1 MPVSSGSCARLPP
14 EQADEETGGIPGA
27 IIRAAAPARVAAI
40 LGLFLV
46 GGAAVFLVAS
56 PFLRSIFGLATLL
69 GVSSYQF
76 IQWIA
81 PLVSEAPEGISAF
94 YWARDPERAPMA
106 LMNLVSSNINQ
117 WTLLAAMLPI
127 VLSVSSGHAAAI
139 PLDAEQSR
147 DVLLTLSQSLLGA
160 ILLINMELAW
170 WEAAGLF
177 LLFIVQLGF
186 ASLHVYITWIDFA
199 WCGVELLRLIV
210 SERKMAAF
218 RHFREV
224 LSPPG
229 K

>member
-1 MPVSSGSCARLPP
+1 MRTLPP
-14 EQADEETGGIPGA
+14 EQAGEETGGIPGA

-46 GGAAVFLVAS
+46 GGAAVFLMAS

-127 VLSVSSGHAAAI
+127 VLVGKFRPCRRHSARCRTEPGRAAHALSV
-139 PLDAEQSR
+139 
-147 DVLLTLSQSLLGA
+147 
-160 ILLINMELAW
+160 
-170 WEAAGLF
+170 AAG
-177 LLFIVQLGF
+177 
-186 ASLHVYITWIDFA
+186 SDFTD
-199 WCGVELLRLIV
+199 
-210 SERKMAAF
+210 
-218 RHFREV
+218 
-224 LSPPG
+224 
-229 K
+229 

>member
-1 MPVSSGSCARLPP
+1 MRRLPP
-14 EQADEETGGIPGA
+14 EQAGEEVSGVPGA
-27 IIRAAAPARVAAI
+27 IIRAALPARLAAI
-40 LGLFLV
+40 IGLFIV
-46 GGAAVFLVAS
+46 GGAAVFLVAD

-69 GVSSYQF
+69 GVSTYQF

-94 YWARDPERAPMA
+94 YWARDPGRAPIA

-160 ILLINMELAW
+160 ILLINMELDW

-177 LLFIVQLGF
+177 LLFIAQLAF
-186 ASLHVYITWIDFA
+186 AGLHVYITWIDFA
-199 WCGVELLRLIV
+199 WCIVELLRLIV
-210 SERKMAAF
+210 GERKVAAF
-218 RHFREV
+218 RHFHDV
-224 LSPPG
+224 LFAHA